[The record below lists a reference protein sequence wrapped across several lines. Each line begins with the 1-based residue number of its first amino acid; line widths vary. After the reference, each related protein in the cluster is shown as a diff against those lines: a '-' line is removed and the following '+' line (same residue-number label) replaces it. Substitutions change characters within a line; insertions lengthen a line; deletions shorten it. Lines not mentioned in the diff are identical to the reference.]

1 MTKNKA
7 QSNNSTILMPHYPP
21 TSSATHLNPSI
32 QESFLTAGLTSVP
45 KVFIALSQ
53 ADYFLNTD
61 FNGMTAFNQGNEHTG
76 LARAKRV

>member
-1 MTKNKA
+1 
-7 QSNNSTILMPHYPP
+7 
-21 TSSATHLNPSI
+21 
-32 QESFLTAGLTSVP
+32 VP